1 VEGRLGFS
9 DLWFDIRLG
18 PFSFL
23 SFLRAE
29 LLSHNTGHI
38 VEERKSYNHSRLS
51 SEKQEMPNRQ
61 TPFWRIGSNRIP
73 KQTTS

>member
-9 DLWFDIRLG
+9 DLWFDVRLG

-29 LLSHNTGHI
+29 LRYYLSA
-38 VEERKSYNHSRLS
+38 
-51 SEKQEMPNRQ
+51 EKQQIPNQQ

-73 KQTTS
+73 EQTTS